1 MPRFGAQMQGG
12 LLRQPTARRKGS
24 LMRSSVP
31 PVAANLSRAPGQGL
45 DRDAL
50 DRARGA
56 IRSLPHVLPAESV
69 VTLAREVISRM
80 AAQHR
85 SVRAPD
91 CPGAETMAEAL
102 VAADEAAAMRHV
114 MRLLSSGVAVDDIYL
129 VHLAGASRLLG
140 RWWDDDVLSSSQ
152 VTIAAARTY
161 AIMRGIASRLL
172 PPSWPDGRHA
182 VFATVPGERHTL
194 GVSMAADL
202 FRREG
207 WLIDLMVGRQH
218 DELLADLVRTDFTIL
233 ALSASTP
240 AVLPDL
246 ARLIAAVRIAAP
258 HALVL
263 ICGRLVQEQPDLCR
277 RSDADAATDDLAEAR
292 SRMEAHLAVM
302 GHYARALKE
311 ETRER

>member
-1 MPRFGAQMQGG
+1 M
-12 LLRQPTARRKGS
+12 RR
-24 LMRSSVP
+24 SVP
-31 PVAANLSRAPGQGL
+31 PVAANLSRAPGRGL

-56 IRSLPHVLPAESV
+56 IRFLPHVLPEDSV

-85 SVRAPD
+85 SARVPV
-91 CPGAETMAEAL
+91 CSEAEAMADAL
-102 VAADEAAAMRHV
+102 VASDEAVAMRHV
-114 MRLLSSGVAVDDIYL
+114 MRLLSGGVAVDDIYL

-140 RWWDDDVLSSSQ
+140 RWWDEDRLSSSQ

-172 PPSWPDGRHA
+172 PRTWPDGRHA
-182 VFATVPGERHTL
+182 VFATVPGESHTL

-207 WLIDLMVGRQH
+207 WLIDLMVGRRH
-218 DELLADLVRTDFTIL
+218 DERLADLARTDFTIL
-233 ALSASTP
+233 SLSASTP

-246 ARLIAAVRIAAP
+246 TRLIAAVRIAAP
-258 HALVL
+258 HALIL
-263 ICGRLVQEQPDLCR
+263 ICGRLVQDQPDLCR

-302 GHYARALKE
+302 GHFARALKDE
-311 ETRER
+311 SRER

>member
-1 MPRFGAQMQGG
+1 
-12 LLRQPTARRKGS
+12 
-24 LMRSSVP
+24 MRTSVP
-31 PVAANLSRAPGQGL
+31 PVAANLTRAPGLGL

-50 DRARGA
+50 ERARGA
-56 IRSLPHVLPAESV
+56 ILDLPHVLPEASV
-69 VTLAREVISRM
+69 ATLAHEVISRM

-85 SVRAPD
+85 SARRSD
-91 CPGAETMAEAL
+91 CPQTEAMAEAL
-102 VAADEAAAMRHV
+102 VAPDETTAMRHV
-114 MRLLSSGVAVDDIYL
+114 MRLLSTGVPVEDVYL
-129 VHLAGASRLLG
+129 THLAGAARLLG
-140 RWWDDDVLSSSQ
+140 QWWEVDRLSSAQ

-172 PPSWPDGRHA
+172 PRAWPDGRHA

-218 DELLADLVRTDFTIL
+218 DDLLADLGRTDFTIL
-233 ALSASTP
+233 ALSAGTP

-246 ARLIAAVRIAAP
+246 TRLIAAVRIAAP
-258 HALVL
+258 HALIL
-263 ICGRLVQEQPDLCR
+263 ICGRLVQDQPDLCR
-277 RSDADAATDDLAEAR
+277 RTDADAATDDLAEAQ

-302 GHYARALKE
+302 GHFARALTE
-311 ETRER
+311 ESRDR